1 VGSKRAKSSPY
12 VRGVVSRMAL
22 LTRRQVA
29 ELLGVT
35 VHCVEKWAER
45 KTGPKFYRT
54 SRFAQGR
61 AAYRIEDVED
71 FLRQHRIDGSPS
83 LSASAISFKCGT
95 ENHE

>member
-1 VGSKRAKSSPY
+1 MTLITSTRFAPA
-12 VRGVVSRMAL
+12 SRSW

-29 ELLGVT
+29 EMIGVS

-45 KTGPKFYRT
+45 EKGPKFYRT

-71 FLRQHRIDGSPS
+71 FLRQRRGAGLS
-83 LSASAISFKCGT
+83 LSASAADFGASPRDECPV
-95 ENHE
+95 